1 MKPLSLFFKYHLLQT
16 LCFCLFTLSA
26 LAQKTHLP
34 LNLNL
39 DFEQLNKGIPL
50 NWNLSLNNKY
60 ESKIDSINVQKGKY
74 SISIKHKEG
83 SGGFGLFSLTIP
95 LSYPGKKITLS
106 GYIKTEN
113 VDGYAGLW
121 MRIDPQ
127 IAFDNMHKKSI
138 KGNTDWTK
146 YEINL
151 DLNPEKTTSITIG
164 GILVGKGKVWMD
176 NLTLQIDGKD
186 ISTLTPILK
195 KPYPAESDHEF
206 DSTSKIIPFA
216 LDKNKTKDLQ
226 DLGLIWGFLKYYHPQ
241 IAAGNHNWD
250 YALFRILPQVI
261 ASTSQQLRDQ
271 ILTTWI
277 KSLGDFEIDSQLTS
291 PVTEDLKIAP
301 DLDWIQTSGF
311 SKNLQKELLRVKKA
325 KRRGDHFYISQ
336 NPAVG
341 NPVIKNEN
349 SYRNIPMTDVGYRIL
364 SLYRYWNLIHY
375 YFPYKNLIDQD
386 WKEVLHDYIPK
397 MIAADDVQAY
407 TLTTLQ
413 LIGNIYDTHA
423 NISGNNSVLN
433 NFKGTRYAPLEFTFI
448 ENKAVITGF
457 HDQQKGVQTGLKIG
471 DVLTSINGNAID
483 QIIQEKLK
491 YYPASNYS
499 TQLRDIAID
508 LLRTNDTLVQIE
520 YLQDNKIVDQTIKT
534 YSTDEIN
541 IYKKYQ
547 LKDVSIRMISPEI
560 AYINNG
566 KLNRTSL
573 PQVIEQLKNTKGMII
588 DCRNYPS
595 DIPMIYEFAKYLLP
609 TATSFTKFTVGSL
622 TTPGEFTFINDLYVG
637 IKNDDYYQ
645 GKIMI
650 LVNEITQSASE
661 FYAMAYSVH
670 PNAQVI
676 GSTTAGA
683 DGNISSFFLPGGIST
698 MFSGVGVY
706 YPNKAETQRVGIKID
721 IECKPT
727 IKGIQAGKD
736 EVLEKAIQLLGQ

>member
-1 MKPLSLFFKYHLLQT
+1 MKPVTHFLKYYLLQT
-16 LCFCLFTLSA
+16 LCYCLLTLNA
-26 LAQKTHLP
+26 LAQKTHTP
-34 LNLNL
+34 LDLNL
-39 DFEQLNKGIPL
+39 DFEQVNKGIPL
-50 NWNLSLNNKY
+50 NWSLSLNNKY
-60 ESKIDSINVQKGKY
+60 ESKIDSINVKQGKY

-106 GYIKTEN
+106 GYMKTEN
-113 VDGYAGLW
+113 VEDGFAGL
-121 MRIDPQ
+121 MLRLDPQ
-127 IAFDNMHKKSI
+127 VAFDNMNKKSI
-138 KGNTDWTK
+138 KGTTDWTK
-146 YEINL
+146 YEITL
-151 DLNPEKTTSITIG
+151 DLDPEKTTATTIG

-176 NLTLQIDGKD
+176 NLTVQIDGKN

-195 KPYPAESDHEF
+195 KTYPAESDHEF

-261 ASTSQQLRDQ
+261 ASPSQQIRDQ

-277 KSLGDFEIDSQLTS
+277 KSLGDFEIDSLLTS
-291 PVTEDLKIAP
+291 AGTEDIKIVP

-311 SKNLQKELLRVKKA
+311 SQNLQKELLRVKKA
-325 KRRGDHFYISQ
+325 KRKGDHFYISQ
-336 NPAVG
+336 NPTVG

-349 SYRNIPMTDVGYRIL
+349 PYRNISMTDVGYRIL
-364 SLYRYWNLIHY
+364 SLYRYWNLIQY

-413 LIGNIYDTHA
+413 LIGNIHDTHA
-423 NISGNNSVLN
+423 NISGNSVLN
-433 NFKGTRYAPLEFTFI
+433 NFKGTRYAPLEITFI

-471 DVLTSINGNAID
+471 DVLTTINGIAVD
-483 QIIQEKLK
+483 QIIRAKLK

-499 TQLRDIAID
+499 TQLRDIAND
-508 LLRTNDTLVQIE
+508 LLRTNDTLVQIG
-520 YLQDNKIVDQTIKT
+520 YLQDHKIANQTIKT

-609 TATSFTKFTVGSL
+609 KATSFTKFTAGSL
-622 TTPGEFTFINDLYVG
+622 TTPGEFTFINDIYVG
-637 IKNDDYYQ
+637 IKNDDYYK

-650 LVNEITQSASE
+650 LVNETTQSASE
-661 FYAMAYSVH
+661 FYAMAYSIH
-670 PNAQVI
+670 PNAQVV

-683 DGNISSFFLPGGIST
+683 DGNTSSFFLPGGINT
-698 MFSGVGVY
+698 AFSGVGVY
-706 YPNKAETQRVGIKID
+706 YPNKTETQRVGIKID
-721 IECKPT
+721 IESAPT
-727 IKGIQAGKD
+727 IKGVKAGKD
-736 EVLEKAIQLLGQ
+736 EVLEKALYLLKQ